1 MSLLTLL
8 PVIFF
13 ISEFALLLFRRS
25 KSKGSTGGDKNSLL
39 LFWIVIPVCITLGVM
54 LTWYTS
60 PLTGNKSIA
69 YTGAAVVFAGLMI
82 RWLAIWQLGKA
93 FTVNIAIASDQQLKT
108 DGLYGIVRH
117 PSYTGLL
124 MVVTGLALCL
134 DNLWSILVIVVPIVL
149 VLAYRI
155 RIEEKMLTGAF
166 GAQYEQYSR
175 HTKRLIP
182 LIY

>member
-1 MSLLTLL
+1 
-8 PVIFF
+8 
-13 ISEFALLLFRRS
+13 
-25 KSKGSTGGDKNSLL
+25 
-39 LFWIVIPVCITLGVM
+39 
-54 LTWYTS
+54 
-60 PLTGNKSIA
+60 
-69 YTGAAVVFAGLMI
+69 
-82 RWLAIWQLGKA
+82 
-93 FTVNIAIASDQQLKT
+93 
-108 DGLYGIVRH
+108 
-117 PSYTGLL
+117 